1 MLIKSNTIIYL
12 NVLNKGVSVTLLRDL
27 IGGRGSCFHIIQ
39 LLAIVI
45 PLVLL
50 LILAPTIPKSYA
62 HAFVIKSNP
71 SPSQSLTTPPAKVD
85 VYFSEPVD
93 QRYSKLSV
101 IDPNGKQI
109 DNKDIKNVNGDQSSL
124 SVTLPSSLKDGVYT
138 VITKVLSQVDGH
150 VTDNAFVF
158 GVGES
163 GASKDLSVAAGAN
176 INKQGSQ
183 LYIPDAIARF
193 PALVGQVIIVG
204 SAFTALW
211 LWRPISKINWLND
224 VLMQTRKS
232 IDRRLT
238 ILMIIGSA
246 ILVISDFGIIYVQ
259 AASINVG
266 ISEAIMTKFGNVWI
280 VRVVLSFVLLITS
293 LLEYRKL
300 KKDNDKIVISKEG
313 IISLL
318 AIGLVTLLTT
328 SLVGHGA
335 ANGMLLPITIDLIH
349 NLAASIWIGGVI
361 YLALVVVP
369 AIRKSTSLDEFMK
382 ISLISVIIPRFS
394 SIPIV
399 ILGIIIITGPSLL
412 YILESNLGLTLASLY
427 GKILIA
433 KLLLA
438 TAMIFIG
445 GFNQFIVHKKALGV
459 LVTEVSTGSNTQLLS
474 APDIHKNIDKDK
486 LNKEKRRGTIWR
498 KIRPYS
504 NGSKNNTQNN
514 NSIIP
519 TFSKSLK
526 IESIVGIMLLMSVA
540 FLVNTGLPASE
551 FQNQLQPNQ
560 QPQQQQQ
567 QQQSTASSTSS
578 YTPVAASTGDNNS
591 SSTGSQNG
599 FISTKFLDNGSK
611 MTLSIDPFSI
621 GNNNFKI
628 VFTDLAGDPIGIKSA
643 QMKFNQIE
651 EGIGPI
657 NVNAQQIAKGVFSAN
672 TPAFSLPG
680 KWEVQVE
687 GVQTK
692 PNSPNLVAIYE
703 IPVKPNLDQLQFN
716 VREFKIPGNNTS
728 QPLYPL
734 FDNSRNVI
742 WTGDTSISSGSSGRI
757 FEFDLNSHKFTE
769 HKINDTNIIT
779 VMALDRD
786 GRIWYVDPLMKNL
799 GHYNPEN
806 NKNQIYKIPNPD
818 FIPSGIAI
826 DRNDNVWLTSA
837 ASNEILRFN
846 SRSQPAAANNFTAF
860 YLPSAN
866 ATSLGIT
873 VDDESGQIWIAEDIG
888 KLANID
894 PTTNY
899 KIVEY
904 SPEGKDNALKDP
916 TGLLVDPVTGDI
928 YISEHEGHSVGV
940 FDPILKKFDKRYT
953 DLDPNGLPF
962 GMAMDKYGNL
972 WVAEHTVN
980 KIAVIDSQT
989 GDHKEIEIPAATP
1002 FVQWITS
1009 DSNGNIWLAE
1019 QRGNALAS
1027 ITSNENLS
1035 QSSLGAAGSS
1045 SEASNSAYEGVTIP
1059 FGLSYADIIG
1069 PSIAAG
1075 IVICTLFYTKSI
1087 VDFKKSMNQILRRKS
1102 QG

>member
-1 MLIKSNTIIYL
+1 LS
-12 NVLNKGVSVTLLRDL
+12 SDL

-39 LLAIVI
+39 LLAIVVPI
-45 PLVLL
+45 ILL
-50 LILAPTIPKSYA
+50 LIFVPAIPKSFA
-62 HAFVIKSNP
+62 HAFVIKSDP
-71 SPSQSLTTPPAKVD
+71 SSSQSLSTPPTKVD

-93 QRYSKLSV
+93 QRYSELSV

-109 DNKDIKNVNGDQSSL
+109 DNKDIQHINDDQSSL

-138 VITKVLSQVDGH
+138 VTTKVLSQVDGH

-163 GASKDLSVAAGAN
+163 GASKDLSAAAGAN
-176 INKQGSQ
+176 INKQGAQ

-204 SAFTALW
+204 SAFTSLW
-211 LWRPISKINWLND
+211 LWRPISKINWFND
-224 VLMQTRKS
+224 VLKPTRKS

-266 ISEAIMTKFGNVWI
+266 IGDAIMTNFGNVWV
-280 VRVVLSFVLLITS
+280 VRVVLSFILLITS
-293 LLEYRKL
+293 LLEYRRL

-313 IISLL
+313 TISLL

-335 ANGMLLPITIDLIH
+335 ANGKMLPITIDLIH

-361 YLALVVVP
+361 YLALVVGP
-369 AIRKSTSLDEFMK
+369 AIRKSTSLTEFMK
-382 ISLISVIIPRFS
+382 ISVISVIIPRFS
-394 SIPIV
+394 SIPII

-427 GKILIA
+427 GKILIV

-445 GFNQFIVHKKALGV
+445 GFNQFIVHRKALGTS
-459 LVTEVSTGSNTQLLS
+459 VTEVSTGSNTQLLS
-474 APDIHKNIDKDK
+474 ATDTHENIDKH
-486 LNKEKRRGTIWR
+486 NIEKRRGTIWR

-504 NGSKNNTQNN
+504 NGSKNNTQNY
-514 NSIIP
+514 NSIISI
-519 TFSKSLK
+519 FSKSLK
-526 IESIVGIMLLMSVA
+526 IESIVGIVLLMSVA

-560 QPQQQQQ
+560 QQQQQF
-567 QQQSTASSTSS
+567 TAASTSS
-578 YTPVAASTGDNNS
+578 YTPVAVSTRDNS
-591 SSTGSQNG
+591 SSSSSQNG
-599 FISTKFLDNGSK
+599 FVSTKFLDNGSK
-611 MTLSIDPFSI
+611 MSLSIDPFLI

-657 NVNAQQIAKGVFSAN
+657 NVNAQQVSKGVFSAN

-680 KWEVQVE
+680 NWEVQVE

-703 IPVKPNLDQLQFN
+703 IPVKPNLNQLQFN

-734 FDNSRNVI
+734 YDNSRNVI
-742 WTGDTSISSGSSGRI
+742 WVGDTSIGSSGSGRI

-786 GRIWYVDPLMKNL
+786 GQIWYVDPLMKNL

-826 DRNDNVWLTSA
+826 DKNDNVWLTSA
-837 ASNEILRFN
+837 ASNEILRVN
-846 SRSQPAAANNFTAF
+846 SQSQSAAANNFTAF

-873 VDDESGQIWIAEDIG
+873 VDDESGQIWIAENIG
-888 KLANID
+888 RLANID
-894 PTTNY
+894 PTMNY

-916 TGLLVDPVTGDI
+916 TGLLVDPVTRDT
-928 YISEHEGHSVGV
+928 YISEHEGHSVAV

-972 WVAEHTVN
+972 WVAEHTIN
-980 KIAVIDSQT
+980 KIAVIDPQT

-1009 DSNGNIWLAE
+1009 DSNGNVWLAE

-1035 QSSLGAAGSS
+1035 QSSPGAAETS
-1045 SEASNSAYEGVTIP
+1045 SETSNSAYEGVTIP

-1102 QG
+1102 QS

>member
-12 NVLNKGVSVTLLRDL
+12 NVLNKVISVALLRDL

-71 SPSQSLTTPPAKVD
+71 SSSQSLTTPPAKVD

-93 QRYSKLSV
+93 LRYSKLSV

-109 DNKDIKNVNGDQSSL
+109 DNKDIQHINGDQSSL
-124 SVTLPSSLKDGVYT
+124 SVTLPSSSLKDGVYT
-138 VITKVLSQVDGH
+138 VTTKVLSQVDGH

-163 GASKDLSVAAGAN
+163 GGSKDLSVAAEAN

-204 SAFTALW
+204 SAFTSLW
-211 LWRPISKINWLND
+211 LWRPISKINWFND
-224 VLMQTRKS
+224 VLKPTRKS

-238 ILMIIGSA
+238 ILMIIGSS
-246 ILVISDFGIIYVQ
+246 ILVVSDFGIIYVQ

-266 ISEAIMTKFGNVWI
+266 IGDAIMTSFGNVWV
-280 VRVVLSFVLLITS
+280 VRVVLSFILLITS

-300 KKDNDKIVISKEG
+300 KKDDDKIAISKEG

-335 ANGMLLPITIDLIH
+335 ANGKIVPITIDLIH

-361 YLALVVVP
+361 YLAIVVVP
-369 AIRKSTSLDEFMK
+369 AIRKSTSLNKFMK
-382 ISLISVIIPRFS
+382 ISVISVIIPRFS

-427 GKILIA
+427 GKILIV

-438 TAMIFIG
+438 TAMICIG
-445 GFNQFIVHKKALGV
+445 GFNQFIVHRKALGTSI
-459 LVTEVSTGSNTQLLS
+459 TEVSTGSNTQLLS
-474 APDIHKNIDKDK
+474 TTDTHENIDKH
-486 LNKEKRRGTIWR
+486 NKEKRRGTIWR

-504 NGSKNNTQNN
+504 NDSKNNKQNN
-514 NSIIP
+514 NSIIT

-526 IESIVGIMLLMSVA
+526 IESIVGIVLLMSVA
-540 FLVNTGLPASE
+540 FLVNTGLPVSE

-560 QPQQQQQ
+560 QQQEQQF
-567 QQQSTASSTSS
+567 TAASMSS

-591 SSTGSQNG
+591 SSTSSQNG
-599 FISTKFLDNGSK
+599 FVSTKFLDNGSK

-628 VFTDLAGDPIGIKSA
+628 VFTDLAGDPIGIKSV

-703 IPVKPNLDQLQFN
+703 IPVKPNLNQLQFN

-742 WTGDTSISSGSSGRI
+742 WVGDTSISSDSSGRI

-786 GRIWYVDPLMKNL
+786 GQIWYVDPLMKNL
-799 GHYNPEN
+799 GHYNPDN

-826 DRNDNVWLTSA
+826 DKNDNVWITSA
-837 ASNEILRFN
+837 ASNEVLRFN
-846 SRSQPAAANNFTAF
+846 SQSQQAAANNFTSF

-894 PTTNY
+894 PTMNY

-916 TGLLVDPVTGDI
+916 TGLLVDPVTGNI
-928 YISEHEGHSVGV
+928 YISEHEGHSVAV

-962 GMAMDKYGNL
+962 GMARDKYGNL
-972 WVAEHTVN
+972 WVAEHTIN
-980 KIAVIDSQT
+980 KIAVIDPQT
-989 GDHKEIEIPAATP
+989 GDHREIEIPAATP

-1035 QSSLGAAGSS
+1035 QSSLGAARVSSEGSS
-1045 SEASNSAYEGVTIP
+1045 SAYEGVTIP

-1087 VDFKKSMNQILRRKS
+1087 IDFKKSMNQIFKKKS
-1102 QG
+1102 QS

>member
-1 MLIKSNTIIYL
+1 
-12 NVLNKGVSVTLLRDL
+12 LLSDL

-39 LLAIVI
+39 LLAIIV
-45 PLVLL
+45 PLVLF
-50 LILAPTIPKSYA
+50 LILVPAIPKSYA

-71 SPSQSLTTPPAKVD
+71 SASQSLTTPPAKVD

-93 QRYSKLSV
+93 LRYSKLSV
-101 IDPNGKQI
+101 MDSNGKQV
-109 DNKDIKNVNGDQSSL
+109 DNKDIKNINGDQTTL
-124 SVTLPSSLKDGVYT
+124 SVTLPSSSLKDGVYT
-138 VITKVLSQVDGH
+138 VTTKVLSQIDGH

-158 GVGES
+158 GVSES
-163 GASKDLSVAAGAN
+163 GASKDLSAAAGAN
-176 INKQGSQ
+176 TNKQVSQ
-183 LYIPDAIARF
+183 LYIPDTIARF

-204 SAFTALW
+204 SAFTTLW
-211 LWRPISKINWLND
+211 LWRPISKINWFND
-224 VLMQTRKS
+224 VLKQTRKT

-238 ILMIIGSA
+238 ILIVIASA

-266 ISEAIMTKFGNVWI
+266 IGEAITTKFGNVW
-280 VRVVLSFVLLITS
+280 VARVVLSFALLFIS
-293 LLEYRKL
+293 LFEYRKL
-300 KKDNDKIVISKEG
+300 KKDEHKIAISNKVIT
-313 IISLL
+313 SLL

-335 ANGMLLPITIDLIH
+335 ANGMMLPITIDLIH
-349 NLAASIWIGGVI
+349 NLAASLWIGGVI
-361 YLALVVVP
+361 YLAIVVVP
-369 AIRKSTSLDEFMK
+369 AIRKSRSLDEFMK
-382 ISLISVIIPRFS
+382 ISVISVIIPRFS
-394 SIPIV
+394 SIPVV

-427 GKILIA
+427 GKILIV

-438 TAMIFIG
+438 AVMICIG
-445 GFNQFIVHKKALGV
+445 GFNQFIVHRKTLGV
-459 LVTEVSTGSNTQLLS
+459 LVAEVSSGSNIQLLS
-474 APDIHKNIDKDK
+474 VPDTHKNIDKH
-486 LNKEKRRGTIWR
+486 NKEKRRGTIWE

-504 NGSKNNTQNN
+504 NSSSKNNPQNK
-514 NSIIP
+514 NSIIS

-526 IESIVGIMLLMSVA
+526 VEAIVGIVLLLSVA

-551 FQNQLQPNQ
+551 FQNQVQPNQ
-560 QPQQQQQ
+560 QQQFNA
-567 QQQSTASSTSS
+567 ASMSS
-578 YTPVAASTGDNNS
+578 TPVAASTGDDNN
-591 SSTGSQNG
+591 TGNQNG
-599 FISTKFLDNGSK
+599 FVSTKFLDNGSK

-621 GNNNFKI
+621 GDNNFKI
-628 VFTDLAGDPIGIKSA
+628 VFTDLEGNPIGIKSA

-657 NVNAQQIAKGVFSAN
+657 NVDTQQIAKGLFSAN
-672 TPAFSLPG
+672 TAAFSLPG
-680 KWEVQVE
+680 KWEVQIE

-692 PNSPNLVAIYE
+692 PNSPNLVAIYD

-734 FDNSRNVI
+734 YDINRNVI
-742 WTGDTSISSGSSGRI
+742 WVGDTSISSGSNGRI

-769 HKINDTNIIT
+769 HKINGTNIIT

-786 GRIWYVDPLMKNL
+786 DQIWYVDPLMKNL

-826 DRNDNVWLTSA
+826 DKNDNNVWLTSA

-846 SRSQPAAANNFTAF
+846 SQSQQAGANNFTAF
-860 YLPSAN
+860 YLPSAS

-894 PTTNY
+894 PTMNY

-904 SPEGKDNALKDP
+904 SPEGNDNALKDP

-928 YISEHEGHSVGV
+928 YISEHEGHSVAV

-953 DLDPNGLPF
+953 NLDPNGLPF

-972 WVAEHTVN
+972 WVAEHTIN
-980 KIAVIDSQT
+980 KIAVIDPQT
-989 GDHKEIEIPAATP
+989 GDHREIEIPAATP

-1035 QSSLGAAGSS
+1035 QSNLGAAETSS
-1045 SEASNSAYEGVTIP
+1045 GASNSAYEGVTIP

-1075 IVICTLFYTKSI
+1075 IIICTLFYTKSI

-1102 QG
+1102 QS

>member
-1 MLIKSNTIIYL
+1 LS
-12 NVLNKGVSVTLLRDL
+12 SDL

-39 LLAIVI
+39 LLAIVVPI
-45 PLVLL
+45 IL
-50 LILAPTIPKSYA
+50 LIILVPTIPKSYA
-62 HAFVIKSNP
+62 HAFVIKSDP

-93 QRYSKLSV
+93 LRYSKLSV
-101 IDPNGKQI
+101 IDSNGKQI
-109 DNKDIKNVNGDQSSL
+109 DNKDIQHINGDQTTL
-124 SVTLPSSLKDGVYT
+124 SVTLPSSRLKDGVYT
-138 VITKVLSQVDGH
+138 VTTKVLSQVDGH

-163 GASKDLSVAAGAN
+163 GTSKNLSVAAGAN
-176 INKQGSQ
+176 TNKQGAQ
-183 LYIPDAIARF
+183 FYIPDAIARF

-204 SAFTALW
+204 SAFTSLW
-211 LWRPISKINWLND
+211 LWRPISKINWFSD
-224 VLMQTRKS
+224 VLKQTRKS
-232 IDRRLT
+232 VDRRLT
-238 ILMIIGSA
+238 ILMVIGST

-266 ISEAIMTKFGNVWI
+266 ISEAIMTKFGNVWV
-280 VRVVLSFVLLITS
+280 VRVVLSFVLLLIS

-300 KKDNDKIVISKEG
+300 KKDDDKITISNDG

-335 ANGMLLPITIDLIH
+335 ANGIMLPITIDLIH
-349 NLAASIWIGGVI
+349 NLAASLWIGGVI

-369 AIRKSTSLDEFMK
+369 AIRKSTSLDKFMK
-382 ISLISVIIPRFS
+382 ISMISIIIPRFS
-394 SIPIV
+394 SIPVV
-399 ILGIIIITGPSLL
+399 ILGIIVITGPSLL

-427 GKILIA
+427 GKILIV

-438 TAMIFIG
+438 TVMICIG
-445 GFNQFIVHKKALGV
+445 GFNQFIVHRKALGAF
-459 LVTEVSTGSNTQLLS
+459 VTEVSTGSSTQLLS
-474 APDIHKNIDKDK
+474 APDTHKNIDKH
-486 LNKEKRRGTIWR
+486 NKEKGRGTIWE
-498 KIRPYS
+498 KIQPYS
-504 NGSKNNTQNN
+504 NGSKNKIQNI
-514 NSIIP
+514 NSIIS
-519 TFSKSLK
+519 TFSKSVK
-526 IESIVGIMLLMSVA
+526 IESIVGIVLLMSVA

-560 QPQQQQQ
+560 QQQQQQ
-567 QQQSTASSTSS
+567 FTAASMSSST
-578 YTPVAASTGDNNS
+578 PVVAASTGDNNS
-591 SSTGSQNG
+591 SSTSGQSG
-599 FISTKFLDNGSK
+599 FVSTKFLDNGSK

-657 NVNAQQIAKGVFSAN
+657 NVNTQQTAKGVFSAN
-672 TPAFSLPG
+672 TAAFSLPG

-703 IPVKPNLDQLQFN
+703 IPLKPNLDQLQFN
-716 VREFKIPGNNTS
+716 VREFRIPGNNTS

-742 WTGDTSISSGSSGRI
+742 WVGDTSISSGNDSGRI

-769 HKINDTNIIT
+769 HEINGTNIIT

-786 GRIWYVDPLMKNL
+786 DQIWYVDPLMKHL
-799 GHYNPEN
+799 GHYNPDN

-826 DRNDNVWLTSA
+826 DKNDNVWLTSA

-846 SRSQPAAANNFTAF
+846 SQRQSAANNFTAF
-860 YLPSAN
+860 YLPSAD

-873 VDDESGQIWIAEDIG
+873 VDDESSQIWIAEDIG
-888 KLANID
+888 KLAEMD

-904 SPEGKDNALKDP
+904 SPKGNDTLKDP
-916 TGLLVDPVTGDI
+916 TGLFIDPVTGDI
-928 YISEHEGHSVGV
+928 YISEHEGHSVAV
-940 FDPILKKFDKRYT
+940 FDPILKKFDKSYT

-962 GMAMDKYGNL
+962 GMTMDKYDNL
-972 WVAEHTVN
+972 WVAEHTIN
-980 KIAVIDSQT
+980 KIAVIDPRT
-989 GDHKEIEIPAATP
+989 GDHREIELPAATP

-1027 ITSNENLS
+1027 VTSNENLS
-1035 QSSLGAAGSS
+1035 QSNLGAAGGSG
-1045 SEASNSAYEGVTIP
+1045 EASNSAYEGVTIS
-1059 FGLSYADIIG
+1059 FGLSYADIVG

-1075 IVICTLFYTKSI
+1075 IVISTLFYTKSVI
-1087 VDFKKSMNQILRRKS
+1087 DFKKSMNQILKKKS
-1102 QG
+1102 QS

>member
-1 MLIKSNTIIYL
+1 LS
-12 NVLNKGVSVTLLRDL
+12 SDL

-39 LLAIVI
+39 LLAIVV

-50 LILAPTIPKSYA
+50 LILVPAIPKSYA

-71 SPSQSLTTPPAKVD
+71 SSSQSLSTPPAKVD

-93 QRYSKLSV
+93 LRYSKLSV

-109 DNKDIKNVNGDQSSL
+109 DNKDIKNVDGDQSSL

-138 VITKVLSQVDGH
+138 VTTKVLSQIDGH

-163 GASKDLSVAAGAN
+163 GASKDLSAAAGAN
-176 INKQGSQ
+176 TNKQGSQ

-211 LWRPISKINWLND
+211 LWRPISKINWFND
-224 VLMQTRKS
+224 VLKQTRKS

-238 ILMIIGSA
+238 ILMVIGSA

-300 KKDNDKIVISKEG
+300 KKDDDKIVISKEG

-349 NLAASIWIGGVI
+349 NLAASIWIGGVM

-369 AIRKSTSLDEFMK
+369 TIRKSTSLKESMK
-382 ISLISVIIPRFS
+382 ISLISIIIPRFS
-394 SIPIV
+394 SIPVV

-427 GKILIA
+427 GKILIV

-438 TAMIFIG
+438 TVMICIG
-445 GFNQFIVHKKALGV
+445 GFNQFIVHRKVLGV
-459 LVTEVSTGSNTQLLS
+459 SITEVSTGSSTQFLSTSNT
-474 APDIHKNIDKDK
+474 HNNIDKH
-486 LNKEKRRGTIWR
+486 NKEKRKGTIWK

-504 NGSKNNTQNN
+504 NGSKNNIQNI
-514 NSIIP
+514 NSIIS

-526 IESIVGIMLLMSVA
+526 IESIIGIVLLMSVA

-560 QPQQQQQ
+560 QQQQQQ
-567 QQQSTASSTSS
+567 QQFTAASMSS
-578 YTPVAASTGDNNS
+578 YIPVAASTEGNNS
-591 SSTGSQNG
+591 SSTSSQSG
-599 FISTKFLDNGSK
+599 FVSTKFLDNGSR
-611 MTLSIDPFSI
+611 MTLLIDPFSI

-628 VFTDLAGDPIGIKSA
+628 VFTDLVGDPIGIKSA

-657 NVNAQQIAKGVFSAN
+657 NVNTQQIAKGVFSAD
-672 TPAFSLPG
+672 TAAFSLPG
-680 KWEVQVE
+680 NWEVQVE

-703 IPVKPNLDQLQFN
+703 IPVKPNLNQLQFN

-742 WTGDTSISSGSSGRI
+742 WVGDTSISSGNSGRI

-786 GRIWYVDPLMKNL
+786 GQIWYVDPLMKNL

-826 DRNDNVWLTSA
+826 DKNDNVWLTSA

-846 SRSQPAAANNFTAF
+846 SQSQPAAANNFTAF

-916 TGLLVDPVTGDI
+916 TGLLVDPDTGDI
-928 YISEHEGHSVGV
+928 YISEHEGHSVAV

-962 GMAMDKYGNL
+962 GMAMDKYDNL
-972 WVAEHTVN
+972 WVAEHTIN
-980 KIAVIDSQT
+980 KIAVIDPQT
-989 GDHKEIEIPAATP
+989 GDHREIEIPAATP

-1009 DSNGNIWLAE
+1009 DSNGNVWLAE

-1027 ITSNENLS
+1027 VTSNENLS
-1035 QSSLGAAGSS
+1035 QSNLGAAGGS

-1102 QG
+1102 QS